1 MRKFAIRL
9 LTLTMYAMAL
19 AAVPVMT
26 PAKAAT
32 DGTDVQKHKKKIHRS
47 ARVDNAR
54 SSGQAK
60 PSLFPPMYED
70 PDRKAAGGGY

>member
-1 MRKFAIRL
+1 
-9 LTLTMYAMAL
+9 
-19 AAVPVMT
+19 MT